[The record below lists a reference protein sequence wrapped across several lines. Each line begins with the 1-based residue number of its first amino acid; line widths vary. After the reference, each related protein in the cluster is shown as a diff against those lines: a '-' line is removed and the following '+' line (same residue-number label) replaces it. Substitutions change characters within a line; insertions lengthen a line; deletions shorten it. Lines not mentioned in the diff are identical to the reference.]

1 MKAALFRLLIAIIIA
16 GIATSE
22 TRSQHLSDSLAVY
35 LEIAASNNPGV
46 QKKLFEY
53 QAALQKVPQAGSL
66 PDPELSAGVFLK
78 PMELMSGNQVADFQ
92 LMQMFPWFGVLRNA
106 KDEMSLMAN
115 AKYELSRDTRAQLF
129 YDVQKTW
136 YELFRI
142 QAEGRIAEKNIS
154 LLKTIE
160 RLTLVR
166 YKSPSSGGVTSQQS
180 VVMSPRPSR
189 ELTRGGTSGMQ
200 GMDGAA
206 SGQAGTAM
214 DSGGSAMPSSSMD
227 TSPGEPGLSGLY
239 IIQIEILGLEDLAE
253 SLKIQERTM
262 TARMNSLLNRPP
274 RSPVYVDTVLPAPV
288 LPFTEETIRDSI
300 IANNPMLTMLDYE
313 NQSFAARKKMV
324 TGMSYPMVGL
334 GITYSLINKSPMST
348 SAMNGTD
355 MVMPMV
361 SVTLPVYRK
370 KYRAMEEE
378 SVLLQAATE
387 QNYRETV
394 NLLTTELYSA
404 IQMYQEA
411 SRRTKLYEK
420 QHNLASDSFDLI
432 LKNFSASISSLT
444 DVLRAQQELYEYELK
459 LIESNADLNI
469 AAAWL
474 TRLMA
479 SEIK

>member
-1 MKAALFRLLIAIIIA
+1 
-16 GIATSE
+16 
-22 TRSQHLSDSLAVY
+22 
-35 LEIAASNNPGV
+35 
-46 QKKLFEY
+46 
-53 QAALQKVPQAGSL
+53 
-66 PDPELSAGVFLK
+66 
-78 PMELMSGNQVADFQ
+78 
-92 LMQMFPWFGVLRNA
+92 
-106 KDEMSLMAN
+106 
-115 AKYELSRDTRAQLF
+115 
-129 YDVQKTW
+129 
-136 YELFRI
+136 
-142 QAEGRIAEKNIS
+142 
-154 LLKTIE
+154 
-160 RLTLVR
+160 
-166 YKSPSSGGVTSQQS
+166 
-180 VVMSPRPSR
+180 
-189 ELTRGGTSGMQ
+189 
-200 GMDGAA
+200 
-206 SGQAGTAM
+206 
-214 DSGGSAMPSSSMD
+214 
-227 TSPGEPGLSGLY
+227 
-239 IIQIEILGLEDLAE
+239 
-253 SLKIQERTM
+253 
-262 TARMNSLLNRPP
+262 
-274 RSPVYVDTVLPAPV
+274 
-288 LPFTEETIRDSI
+288 
-300 IANNPMLTMLDYE
+300 MLDYE

-459 LIESNADLNI
+459 LIESTADLNI